1 MKHAV
6 CILKIQRGE
15 CEGDDFCNI
24 LMPNDT
30 CLILVKILPNRGM
43 NRGYC
48 SSRLD
53 RITGRVFKINVSDSN
68 KLILFLHKFGPGD
81 HKSGLRTSRSLLVLQ
96 MYVESICASAG
107 LTIIYGMYSL

>member
-1 MKHAV
+1 
-6 CILKIQRGE
+6 
-15 CEGDDFCNI
+15 
-24 LMPNDT
+24 
-30 CLILVKILPNRGM
+30 M

-53 RITGRVFKINVSDSN
+53 RITGRVFKILDVSDSN
-68 KLILFLHKFGPGD
+68 KLIVFLHKFGPGY